1 MDVEA
6 LTVIMTLLR
15 RLTNIA
21 SFRRRQKGDL
31 SVGNDQTSARLNP
44 SLSPPPPSNLFQTEP
59 YMPEY
64 MNLNMNSAIEEA
76 GFELL
81 EVRNTS
87 PSHIAIVAR
96 KL

>member
-1 MDVEA
+1 MHVH
-6 LTVIMTLLR
+6 VIY
-15 RLTNIA
+15 
-21 SFRRRQKGDL
+21 
-31 SVGNDQTSARLNP
+31 ARVHEP
-44 SLSPPPPSNLFQTEP
+44 HPPPFFCPRFVHPRQTEP

-64 MNLNMNSAIEEA
+64 MNLDMNSALEEV

-96 KL
+96 KV